1 MVRST
6 SLRPTTT
13 KIAHAVKTMFET
25 RSSRDLIVIVSVVI
39 FFIALDVFTSLDIGE
54 MFLAMAKFIRQY
66 DYLGLDDVFG
76 VYVFVSIGVIVFSL
90 RRMQDLAQ
98 EVRARRAAEQIAHNL
113 ARHDP
118 LTGLPNR
125 RFFSE
130 KLDHALEAATA
141 ETRRTAVLMMD
152 LDGFKPINDI
162 YGHAAGDEALAV
174 FAERVS
180 NITRADALLAR
191 VGGDEFAIIQPD
203 IASLDDPTRLARRIV
218 VAVSEPIQIAGAA
231 LKLGVGIGIAIAPDN
246 GATRDELMRRADR
259 ALYRAKAEGVS
270 TIRFF
275 EPQMD
280 ANMERRM
287 ATEKGLRAALAA
299 KAIVPH
305 YQPLVALE
313 DNRITGFEAL
323 ARWDSAEFGQ
333 VEPEVFIPIAE
344 ECGLIG
350 ELGDQVLRQAC
361 RDASAWPKEIRVA
374 VNLSAIQLRDDTLGL
389 RILSILAETGL
400 PPHRLELELTESALV
415 DNFSKAQR
423 VIEQLRQAGVR
434 IALDDFGTGYAT
446 IAQLRMLHLDK
457 IKIDRSF
464 VDLVCKDPESLA
476 IVRAILGL
484 ASGFGLSTLAEG
496 IEDAEQLACL
506 KETGCLEGQGFLFGK
521 AAPASEVLKLLKA
534 DSRASAA

>member
-1 MVRST
+1 MRST
-6 SLRPTTT
+6 NCRPTTT
-13 KIAHAVKTMFET
+13 KITQAFKSAFET
-25 RSSRDLIVIVSVVI
+25 RSSTDLIIIVSVVV
-39 FFIALDVFTSLDIGE
+39 FFIALDIFAGLDIGE
-54 MFLAMAKFIRQY
+54 MFLAMAQFVRQY

-76 VYVFVSIGVIVFSL
+76 LYVFVSIGVIIFSL

-98 EVRARRAAEQIAHNL
+98 EVRSRRAAEQIAHNL

-130 KLDHALEAATA
+130 KLDHALESATA
-141 ETRRTAVLMMD
+141 ETRGTAVLMMD

-162 YGHAAGDEALAV
+162 YGHAAGDKALTV

-218 VAVSEPIQIAGAA
+218 VALSEPIQIAGAA
-231 LKLGVGIGIAIAPDN
+231 LKLGVGIGIAIAPDD

-287 ATEKGLRAALAA
+287 AMEKGLRAALAA

-305 YQPLVALE
+305 YQPLVSLE
-313 DNRITGFEAL
+313 DNRIIGFEAL

-333 VEPEVFIPIAE
+333 VAPEVFIPIAE

-350 ELGDQVLRQAC
+350 ELGDQMLRQAC
-361 RDASAWPKEIRVA
+361 RDAGAWPKDIKVA

-389 RILSILAETGL
+389 RILSILAETEL

-415 DNFSKAQR
+415 DNFSKAR
-423 VIEQLRQAGVR
+423 RAIEQLRQAGVR

-496 IEDAEQLACL
+496 IEDAQQLACL
-506 KETGCLEGQGFLFGK
+506 KETGCLEGQGYLFGK
-521 AAPASEVLKLLKA
+521 AAPASEILKLLKA
-534 DSRASAA
+534 DPRTSAA

>member
-1 MVRST
+1 
-6 SLRPTTT
+6 
-13 KIAHAVKTMFET
+13 
-25 RSSRDLIVIVSVVI
+25 
-39 FFIALDVFTSLDIGE
+39 
-54 MFLAMAKFIRQY
+54 
-66 DYLGLDDVFG
+66 
-76 VYVFVSIGVIVFSL
+76 
-90 RRMQDLAQ
+90 MQDLSQ
-98 EVRARRAAEQIAHNL
+98 EVSARRAAEQIAHNL

-130 KLDHALEAATA
+130 KLDHALDAATA
-141 ETRRTAVLMMD
+141 ETRGTAVLMMD

-162 YGHAAGDEALAV
+162 YGHAVGDQALTV

-191 VGGDEFAIIQPD
+191 VGGDEFAIIQPG

-231 LKLGVGIGIAIAPDN
+231 LKLGVGIGIAIAPDD

-287 ATEKGLRAALAA
+287 AMEKGLRAALAA

-305 YQPLVALE
+305 YQPLVSLD

-323 ARWDSAEFGQ
+323 ARWESAEFGQ
-333 VEPEVFIPIAE
+333 VAPDVFIPIAE

-361 RDASAWPKEIRVA
+361 RDASAWPKDVMVA

-389 RILSILAETGL
+389 RVLSILAETGL
-400 PPHRLELELTESALV
+400 QPHRLELELTESALL
-415 DNFSKAQR
+415 DNFSKARR

-506 KETGCLEGQGFLFGK
+506 KETGCLEGQGYLFGK

-534 DSRASAA
+534 DPRASAA

>member
-1 MVRST
+1 V
-6 SLRPTTT
+6 L
-13 KIAHAVKTMFET
+13 
-25 RSSRDLIVIVSVVI
+25 DL
-39 FFIALDVFTSLDIGE
+39 FTSFDIGE
-54 MFLAMAKFIRQY
+54 AFLAGAQLLRRY
-66 DYLGLDDVFG
+66 DYLGLDDIVGIYFLL
-76 VYVFVSIGVIVFSL
+76 SIVVIIFSL
-90 RRMQDLAQ
+90 RRMQDLSK

-130 KLDHALEAATA
+130 KLDNALKCAPA
-141 ETRRTAVLMMD
+141 ESRGTAVLMMD

-162 YGHAAGDEALAV
+162 YGHAVGDQALTV

-180 NITRADALLAR
+180 NITRANALLAR

-218 VAVSEPIQIAGAA
+218 VALSEPIQIAGAA
-231 LKLGVGIGIAIAPDN
+231 LKLGVGIGIAIAPDD

-287 ATEKGLRAALAA
+287 AMEKGLRAALAA

-305 YQPLVALE
+305 YQPLVSLD
-313 DNRITGFEAL
+313 DNRIIGFEAL
-323 ARWDSAEFGQ
+323 ARWESAEFGQ
-333 VEPEVFIPIAE
+333 VAPDVFIPIAE

-361 RDASAWPKEIRVA
+361 RDASAWPKDVMVA

-389 RILSILAETGL
+389 RVLSILAETGL
-400 PPHRLELELTESALV
+400 QPHRLELELTESALV
-415 DNFSKAQR
+415 DNFSKARR

-446 IAQLRMLHLDK
+446 IGQLRMLHLDK

-464 VDLVCKDPESLA
+464 VDLVCKDPESLV

-506 KETGCLEGQGFLFGK
+506 KETGCLEGQGYLFGK
-521 AAPASEVLKLLKA
+521 AVPASEVPKLLKA
-534 DSRASAA
+534 DPRASAA

>member
-1 MVRST
+1 VRS
-6 SLRPTTT
+6 SLWRPTTT
-13 KIAHAVKTMFET
+13 KIAGAFKSAFET
-25 RSSRDLIVIVSVVI
+25 RSSRDLIIIVSVVI
-39 FFIALDVFTSLDIGE
+39 FFIALDIFAGLDIGE
-54 MFLAMAKFIRQY
+54 MFLAMAQFVRQY

-76 VYVFVSIGVIVFSL
+76 LYVFVSIGVIIFSL
-90 RRMQDLAQ
+90 RRMQDLSR

-130 KLDHALEAATA
+130 KLDHALESAAA
-141 ETRRTAVLMMD
+141 ETRGTAVLMMD

-162 YGHAAGDEALAV
+162 YGHAAGDKALTV

-218 VAVSEPIQIAGAA
+218 VALSEPIQIAGAA
-231 LKLGVGIGIAIAPDN
+231 LKLGVGIGIAIAPDD

-287 ATEKGLRAALAA
+287 AMEKGLRAALAA

-305 YQPLVALE
+305 YQPLVSLE
-313 DNRITGFEAL
+313 DNRIIGFEAL

-333 VEPEVFIPIAE
+333 VAPEVFIPIAE

-350 ELGDQVLRQAC
+350 ELGDQMLRQAC
-361 RDASAWPKEIRVA
+361 RDAGAWPKDIKVA

-389 RILSILAETGL
+389 RILSILAETEL

-415 DNFSKAQR
+415 DNFSKAR
-423 VIEQLRQAGVR
+423 RAIEPLRQAGVR

-496 IEDAEQLACL
+496 IEDAQQLACL
-506 KETGCLEGQGFLFGK
+506 KETGCLEGQGYLFGK
-521 AAPASEVLKLLKA
+521 AEPASEILKLLKA
-534 DSRASAA
+534 DPRASAA